1 MGSKPA
7 VCSHV
12 NLFVGLEKAK
22 GVNSIGTSHE
32 IYFASWNIDILKTKN
47 HVFKSACANT
57 GQDVD
62 FVDVDMNSSGDTE

>member
-1 MGSKPA
+1 M
-7 VCSHV
+7 VNRISHPSV
-12 NLFVGLEKAK
+12 RWTGEE

-57 GQDVD
+57 G
-62 FVDVDMNSSGDTE
+62 